1 MVCCSKAFLV
11 SRNVQ
16 HFSPLCG
23 KPPEDTSVKL
33 LDCQPDQGGF
43 WSAVRRS
50 GSRLGA
56 GISWSEEWLC
66 VSSQYSNEA
75 VNLDGIK
82 LSHFCSMGFMC
93 LLLWQCDH
101 PFERSTLETPVD
113 YGWLKK
119 NLKTL
124 KLRTVRKALSH
135 SDTLLVV
142 SCHSHANN
150 LICIWIWILVVSKS
164 N

>member
-11 SRNVQ
+11 LRNVQ

-33 LDCQPDQGGF
+33 SDCQPDQGGF
-43 WSAVRRS
+43 WSAVRHS

-56 GISWSEEWLC
+56 RISWSEECLC

-82 LSHFCSMGFMC
+82 LCHIVCSTGFMC

-101 PFERSTLETPVD
+101 PFETSRLETPVD
-113 YGWLKK
+113 YGWLKF

-124 KLRTVRKALSH
+124 KLRTARKALSH
-135 SDTLLVV
+135 LDTLLVV
-142 SCHSHANN
+142 PCHSR
-150 LICIWIWILVVSKS
+150 LMQIIWSAFGFEFWWC
-164 N
+164 